1 MKKEVARKS
10 PVGQLKLREAMLSFK
25 YRQFRNPLE
34 RMAHVVN
41 DGAVRMVDAYNSKKF
56 CKIRIK
62 RAVKAARQ
70 GRLVPKIGR
79 PAVVIGVKEQI
90 IENIVNDQKPENT
103 PDVKVSAPVAYDY
116 IKRHLELNA
125 SKQKIVV
132 VNRLAVSCQQV
143 LKPWHDILNGLHQNN
158 SYNNALIFNVD
169 ESSLRVPD
177 SSNRNVVHPAKA
189 KPGFA
194 KSAARMANS
203 TLIAA
208 VAADGQSL
216 PSVIL
221 WPSLKL
227 PDDLKPL
234 QSTNL
239 EIWPNK
245 CGWMESSTFRKYAL
259 TILLPSIKE
268 RRQRMSLDE
277 SHCLLQ
283 SDSHISRADPTIWRE
298 FKKENVDVVTFVPHS
313 THICQPLDLGVFDVL
328 KSELSS
334 QYEAPS
340 SSSSAA
346 KRTALVEALQ
356 QSIHSAL
363 SPSVIKRA
371 FKSSG
376 VLKDSSGP
384 VLMKLPLSSTYPL
397 SSHKNRFDFYG
408 KEITEE
414 KVLNEWDDYLRKK
427 SEMENEKENISDEEN
442 DETMN
447 FTKKLKR

>member
-10 PVGQLKLREAMLSFK
+10 TAGQLKLREAMLSFK

-34 RMAHVVN
+34 RMAHIVN

-56 CKIRIK
+56 SKIRIK
-62 RAVKAARQ
+62 RAVKAVRQ
-70 GRLVPKIGR
+70 GRLVSKIGR
-79 PAVVIGVKEQI
+79 PAVVIGEKEQTVLDEI
-90 IENIVNDQKPENT
+90 KIESLSGASLTIKKIRELIENVVNDLKPENT
-103 PDVKVSAPVAYDY
+103 PDVKVSASVAYDF
-116 IKRHLELNA
+116 IKRHPELKT
-125 SKQKIVV
+125 SKPKIVDA
-132 VNRLAVSCQQV
+132 NRLAVSCQQV
-143 LKPWHDILNGLHQNN
+143 LKPWYDMLNGLHQNN

-177 SSNRNVVHPAKA
+177 SSNRNVVHPANT
-189 KPGFA
+189 KPGYA

-245 CGWMESSTFRKYAL
+245 SGWIESSTFRKYAL

-277 SHCLLQ
+277 SHCLLLI
-283 SDSHISRADPTIWRE
+283 DSHISRADPTIWRE

-313 THICQPLDLGVFDVL
+313 THICQPLDRGVFAVL
-328 KSELSS
+328 KSEMSS

-346 KRTALVEALQ
+346 KRIALVEALQ

-371 FKSSG
+371 FKCSG

-384 VLMKLPLSSTYPL
+384 VLMKLPQSSTYPL
-397 SSHKNRFDFYG
+397 PSHKNRFDFYG
-408 KEITEE
+408 
-414 KVLNEWDDYLRKK
+414 
-427 SEMENEKENISDEEN
+427 
-442 DETMN
+442 
-447 FTKKLKR
+447 